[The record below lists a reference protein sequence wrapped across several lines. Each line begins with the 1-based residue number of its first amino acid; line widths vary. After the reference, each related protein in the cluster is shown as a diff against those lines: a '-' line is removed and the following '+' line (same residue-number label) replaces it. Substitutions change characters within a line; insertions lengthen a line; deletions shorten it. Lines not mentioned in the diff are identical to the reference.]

1 MSWFEAF
8 SFTTRSPAGFT
19 RIVLMGHTT
28 RLPSMV
34 DLARPAETST
44 PLGYCLAYSSMR
56 VAASTPSAVATVRPS
71 PVEVVRP

>member
-1 MSWFEAF
+1 M
-8 SFTTRSPAGFT
+8 
-19 RIVLMGHTT
+19 VLMGHTS

-56 VAASTPSAVATVRPS
+56 VAAFTSSAVAMVRPS
-71 PVEVVRP
+71 PVDVVRP